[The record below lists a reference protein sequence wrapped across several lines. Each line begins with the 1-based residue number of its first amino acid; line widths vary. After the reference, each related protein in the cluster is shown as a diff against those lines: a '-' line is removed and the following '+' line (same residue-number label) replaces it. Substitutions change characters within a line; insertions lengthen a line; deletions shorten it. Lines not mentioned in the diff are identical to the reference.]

1 VLELPTTELE
11 LPTTALELP
20 ATELRVL
27 IEQLIDAQVDG
38 ARLAKRVMLLQ
49 DLADGAQTLACA
61 AYDEALDDTGNPD
74 AVDRAVL
81 TATAAS
87 RANEDELDATIAWK
101 EHLQNSSELIDT
113 ARRVLEAL

>member
-1 VLELPTTELE
+1 VREAPTTD
-11 LPTTALELP
+11 
-20 ATELRVL
+20 LRFL
-27 IEQLIDAQVDG
+27 IEELIDAHMDG

-61 AYDEALDDTGNPD
+61 AYDEALGDTGNPD
-74 AVDRAVL
+74 AVDRAVM

-101 EHLQNSSELIDT
+101 EHLQNANQLVDA
-113 ARRVLEAL
+113 ARRVLETL

>member
-1 VLELPTTELE
+1 VRELQTTEL
-11 LPTTALELP
+11 
-20 ATELRVL
+20 RFL

-38 ARLAKRVMLLQ
+38 ARLAKRVMMLQ

-61 AYDEALDDTGNPD
+61 AYDEALDAGNPD
-74 AVDRAVL
+74 AVDRAVM

-101 EHLQNSSELIDT
+101 EHLQNTSHLVDA
-113 ARRVLEAL
+113 ARRVLEAT

>member
-1 VLELPTTELE
+1 VREIQTTEL
-11 LPTTALELP
+11 
-20 ATELRVL
+20 RFL
-27 IEQLIDAQVDG
+27 IEQFIDAQVDG

-61 AYDEALDDTGNPD
+61 AYDEALEDAGNGD
-74 AVDRAVL
+74 AVDRAVM

-101 EHLQNSSELIDT
+101 EHLQNTSQLVDA
-113 ARRVLEAL
+113 ARRVLEAM